1 MAPHDIDVQEDSDT
15 DYKDDDSL
23 DEPAP
28 FLAKDPVQVAFD
40 EIIDNARKER
50 LNLGR
55 KENRKEFM
63 DRYGDLLLGKTQA
76 DNQTLLHVI
85 ANTLGH
91 KSLTRCIVKMD
102 PSLLKHK
109 DDSGK
114 TPLHIAIAKKNFNFL
129 DVIDGQIK
137 DLDPLLRLRGEMSR
151 NCIHMAIY
159 YGLGE
164 SYALNLIER
173 ASEETLSAVDQ
184 CGMTPLHLAVE
195 YERSSS
201 PQVNIV
207 MALLRHGDEAL
218 DQFTSTPKDLSVYE
232 YHVHTRAQAAR
243 KLASSL
249 APQSADVSRLYKQK
263 TNVGTD
269 AQTSIRAA
277 LTNRK
282 ATIEET
288 SDPELQKEW

>member
-1 MAPHDIDVQEDSDT
+1 
-15 DYKDDDSL
+15 
-23 DEPAP
+23 
-28 FLAKDPVQVAFD
+28 
-40 EIIDNARKER
+40 
-50 LNLGR
+50 
-55 KENRKEFM
+55 
-63 DRYGDLLLGKTQA
+63 
-76 DNQTLLHVI
+76 
-85 ANTLGH
+85 
-91 KSLTRCIVKMD
+91 
-102 PSLLKHK
+102 
-109 DDSGK
+109 
-114 TPLHIAIAKKNFNFL
+114 
-129 DVIDGQIK
+129 
-137 DLDPLLRLRGEMSR
+137 MSR

-269 AQTSIRAA
+269 AQTSIKAA